1 MSAARLCKRLLRG
14 IACVIVMPC
23 VAACRLTGLFIGR
36 QRAFAGWSQLFA
48 LLPGVCGCYLRWAFY
63 RWTLARCGRDG
74 EIGFGT
80 IFSRDTAEIEDGAY
94 IGAYCVLG
102 DVIVQRNALI
112 ASGVSIPSGRRQ
124 HPLEPAGGER
134 KHADQ
139 VHERIVIGENAWIG
153 ERAVVMASVG
163 QDCVIGAG
171 AVVVNPIPAGS
182 LAVGVPARVIRAV
195 ASDSPPETDRADSAR
210 EDAEPHA

>member
-1 MSAARLCKRLLRG
+1 MSAGRLCKRLARG
-14 IACVIVMPC
+14 LACVA
-23 VAACRLTGLFIGR
+23 VAPFVAICRLTGLVVGR
-36 QRAFAGWSQLFA
+36 QRAFAGWSQAFA

-63 RWTLARCGRDG
+63 RWTLARCARDG

-102 DVIVQRNALI
+102 DVTVRRNALI

-124 HPLEPAGGER
+124 HPLDPAGGDR
-134 KHADQ
+134 KSAEQ
-139 VHERIVIGENAWIG
+139 AGERIVIGENAWIG

-163 QDCVIGAG
+163 KDSVIGAG
-171 AVVVNPIPAGS
+171 AVVVRPIPAGS
-182 LAVGVPARVIRAV
+182 VAAGVPARVIRTV
-195 ASDSPPETDRADSAR
+195 AQAWRPENGGINSEG
-210 EDAEPHA
+210 EDTGPDV

>member
-14 IACVIVMPC
+14 VACVIVAPC
-23 VAACRLTGLFIGR
+23 VAACRAAGLLIGR

-48 LLPGVCGCYLRWAFY
+48 VLPGVCGCYLRWAFY
-63 RWTLARCGRDG
+63 RWTLAHCGRDG

-102 DVIVQRNALI
+102 NVTVRRNALI

-124 HPLEPAGGER
+124 HPLDPVGRDR

-139 VHERIVIGENAWIG
+139 IHERIVIGENAWIG

-163 QDCVIGAG
+163 ADCVIGAG
-171 AVVVNPIPAGS
+171 AVVVKPIPPGS
-182 LAVGVPARVIRAV
+182 LAVGVPARVIRTAAGV
-195 ASDSPPETDRADSAR
+195 VPPETDRRDFEG
-210 EDAEPHA
+210 EDAGPHA

>member
-14 IACVIVMPC
+14 VACIAVTPC
-23 VAACRLTGLFIGR
+23 VAACRLSGLFLGR

-102 DVIVQRNALI
+102 DVIVRRNALI

-124 HPLEPAGGER
+124 HPLDPAGGDR

-163 QDCVIGAG
+163 KDGVIGAG
-171 AVVVNPIPAGS
+171 AVVVEPIPEKS
-182 LAVGVPARVIRAV
+182 VAVGVPARVIRTAPQ
-195 ASDSPPETDRADSAR
+195 DWPPEADRADSVR
-210 EDAEPHA
+210 GDAGPDA